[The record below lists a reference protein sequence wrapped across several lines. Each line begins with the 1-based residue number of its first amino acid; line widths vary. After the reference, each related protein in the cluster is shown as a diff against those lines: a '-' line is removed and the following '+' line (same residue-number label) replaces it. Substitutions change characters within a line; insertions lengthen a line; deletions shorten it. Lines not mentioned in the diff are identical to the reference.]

1 MGYYGIIPAIF
12 ESKEVGKQSSELRMT
27 LMQVTLHHMTI
38 HHTKQYIWYGLG
50 FSFMSFSTLLYIIWF
65 SWEGE
70 IHVISFYELLLSCQG
85 LGLYGLVGLV
95 PEIVAA
101 RAAAMR
107 LSNSTKA
114 AKAKV

>member
-70 IHVISFYELLLSCQG
+70 IHVISFHELLLSCQG